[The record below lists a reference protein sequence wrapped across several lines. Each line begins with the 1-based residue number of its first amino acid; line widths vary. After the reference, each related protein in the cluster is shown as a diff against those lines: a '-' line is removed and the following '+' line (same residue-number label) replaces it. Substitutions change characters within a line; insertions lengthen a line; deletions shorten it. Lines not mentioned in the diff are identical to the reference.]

1 MGMGL
6 PTITFTLQKAAQS
19 AAARISS
26 GRVALILRDENAK
39 GLHTVYQQGDI
50 PAELG
55 QANKAAILRAL
66 IGYITKPELIYLSVI
81 GTADEIE
88 AGFAALSAYS
98 YDYLAGPV
106 DISAEDAQ
114 ALAEL
119 VKQQRTLRYIGK
131 VVLPNMAADH
141 EGVINFVADGI
152 VAGGSTYSA
161 AAYCGRI
168 AGILAGTPAEC
179 SATYAA
185 LPEVTDVIAVDKP
198 DEAVNAGKLFLVNDG
213 RQVKLSRAVTSK
225 VTLTDS
231 EPEQLRKVKLVATV
245 DLIRYHAITT
255 VEDEYLGKCANT
267 YDNKCILLVALGDYL
282 QVLERSDVLQAGSSG
297 AQLDAA
303 ATRKHLIQT
312 AGGDTARVDAIKAM
326 SDEQVVKEDTGSKV
340 FIRMFG
346 KALDAMEDFDLVL
359 EM

>member
-1 MGMGL
+1 MGL
-6 PTITFTLQKAAQS
+6 PTITFSLQKAAQR

-26 GRVALILRDENAK
+26 GRVALILRDEKAK

-50 PAELG
+50 PAELS
-55 QANKAAILRAL
+55 QANKDAVIRAL

-114 ALAEL
+114 ALVDL
-119 VKQQRTLRYIGK
+119 VKAQRKLRYTGK
-131 VVLPNMAADH
+131 VVLPNVAADH

-152 VAGGSTYSA
+152 VAGGATYDA
-161 AAYCGRI
+161 AAYCSRI

-179 SATYAA
+179 SATYAT
-185 LPEVTDVIAVDKP
+185 LNEVTDVVAVSSPDAAVD
-198 DEAVNAGKLFLVNDG
+198 AGKLFLINDG
-213 RQVKLSRAVTSK
+213 RRVKLSRAVTSK
-225 VTLTDS
+225 VTLGES
-231 EPEQLRKVKLVATV
+231 EPEQLRKIKLVATV
-245 DLIRYHAITT
+245 DLIRYHAIST

-267 YDNKCILLVALGDYL
+267 YDNKCILLLALGDYL
-282 QVLERSDVLQAGSSG
+282 KVLERSDVLQAGSTG
-297 AQLDAA
+297 AELDAA
-303 ATRKHLIQT
+303 ATRKYLIQA

-346 KALDAMEDFDLVL
+346 KGLDAMEDFDLVL